1 MGLSAFSYLGKTL
14 PAPNAHRGTGA
25 LFKAT
30 LGPICLST
38 PGSPSYTI
46 SLGFENVLR
55 LAPYSWGTKATR
67 ELSTSSGLLLYSLVP
82 NLEGTL
88 PFQSHHAQVIGM
100 NLTSG
105 YTLLNSKPIN
115 LMSLIS
121 GSSETNLHS
130 HLHFGNSTGQEAL
143 SECE

>member
-30 LGPICLST
+30 LGPIWLST

-55 LAPYSWGTKATR
+55 LAPYSWGNKATR
-67 ELSTSSGLLLYSLVP
+67 EVPTSLLFGPKLGRDTSIPESPCPGDRYELNIWIYTVELKANKSDVF
-82 NLEGTL
+82 NLW
-88 PFQSHHAQVIGM
+88 
-100 NLTSG
+100 
-105 YTLLNSKPIN
+105 LL
-115 LMSLIS
+115 
-121 GSSETNLHS
+121 
-130 HLHFGNSTGQEAL
+130 
-143 SECE
+143 

>member
-1 MGLSAFSYLGKTL
+1 M
-14 PAPNAHRGTGA
+14 
-25 LFKAT
+25 
-30 LGPICLST
+30 
-38 PGSPSYTI
+38 
-46 SLGFENVLR
+46 LR